1 MKHSTLFNSP
11 LWSYQ
16 LNLSCIEQDRNIHAF
31 SKINGTDLSNPIHKP
46 KITS

>member
-1 MKHSTLFNSP
+1 MAKLSTLSGSS

-16 LNLSCIEQDRNIHAF
+16 LNLLCVEQDRNIHAF
-31 SKINGTDLSNPIHKP
+31 IDTDSSNPMHKP

>member
-16 LNLSCIEQDRNIHAF
+16 LNLLCVEQDRNIHAF
-31 SKINGTDLSNPIHKP
+31 IGTDSSNPIHKP